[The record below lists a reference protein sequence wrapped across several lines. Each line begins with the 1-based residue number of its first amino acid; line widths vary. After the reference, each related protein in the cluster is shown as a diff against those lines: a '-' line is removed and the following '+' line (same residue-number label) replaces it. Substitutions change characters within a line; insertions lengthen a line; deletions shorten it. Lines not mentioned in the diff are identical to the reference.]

1 MKIFVIIL
9 FLFSV
14 SACQVEVKSGSQL
27 KVELQH
33 INSAVSNT
41 PYSALIKHLR
51 VDAKA
56 VDDDDSIVL
65 HVFHAKVIETYRGDH
80 HESISYQMV
89 VEKDETI
96 EIDEQPFIV
105 TLCQSSD
112 GYYWPGTGA
121 AFSNKLQLIGSIKIT
136 VKKLAKKQ
144 TNFSDCE

>member
-1 MKIFVIIL
+1 MKVFVIML
-9 FLFSV
+9 FLFAV
-14 SACQVEVKSGSQL
+14 SACQADVESGSQL

-33 INSAVSNT
+33 INNAVSNT
-41 PYSALIKHLR
+41 PYSALIKHLS

-96 EIDEQPFIV
+96 GIDEQPFIV
-105 TLCQSSD
+105 TLCQSVN

-121 AFSNKLQLIGSIKIT
+121 AFSNKVQLINSVKIA
-136 VKKLAKKQ
+136 VKNLARQQ